1 MVQLPS
7 IHLQYSGTQHRA
19 KGSVEREFT
28 SIPESALRDEL
39 PKGHDLLDAT
49 RGTSHIRYSRKP
61 VGRSTLVRARYWYY
75 SSTCMPCVQ
84 ACRYRGGMRESYLVY
99 LGLQPGLSWI
109 PSASISHSFQ
119 NHPDPQVWTGFVNS
133 SNKFR
138 SDR

>member
-39 PKGHDLLDAT
+39 PKGHDLLDST

-84 ACRYRGGMRESYLVY
+84 ACRYRGGMIVIMSAMALLHGMLLECQDLPNDSYISETLVY
-99 LGLQPGLSWI
+99 AKVS
-109 PSASISHSFQ
+109 
-119 NHPDPQVWTGFVNS
+119 
-133 SNKFR
+133 KR
-138 SDR
+138 SYRTMDFGTS